1 MAIVGVKV
9 SGLDELQVDL
19 SSNDLIYVVKTL
31 PNGEYLSVKTNI
43 NKLSTYVF
51 DSEVRDFVLDI
62 VNDEKQ
68 DRIIGDNNVTTIL
81 TNALNTE
88 ISNRQLADTQTLNSA
103 KQYVDDEIVL
113 YDQSLQNTFTTINHR
128 IDDVGE
134 ELGDVEDRVKAY
146 TDLEVLTAKNTLQAA
161 DNTLNTAILTLSNS
175 TDSRFSAATNDRAAI
190 RNENGIEQ
198 ARVNGLFNDAT
209 NDRAL
214 IRSEMATSVSTERN
228 ISDNKYVEKVSGKQL
243 STLSFEPAERTELQS
258 LRGDL
263 TSLIDDE
270 EDRAEAATLVALNS
284 AKSYSDSQLQL
295 HKDEYA
301 IDLIQER
308 SISDSKYVPIT
319 TGKQLSTLSFELTH
333 RDAILNLND
342 TIAHAVDVE
351 ADLRIQGDE
360 DTLDSA
366 KSYTD
371 TIKNQTLSEVS
382 NDYVAKAVGRDLSD
396 ENFTIAEKNKLA
408 SMEGSKYIGLYTH
421 VNQLPVPSLP
431 GQYADVDSGVVDNP
445 TIRYIWDDNDSEWI
459 EQTSG
464 APFTA
469 AQIKT
474 FYESNP
480 DTNAF
485 TNAEKTKLLGL
496 HNYNDIPLEGRTT
509 TLENTTSTHGNRLTA
524 VETDINSLQ
533 TGKADVTLTN
543 SIQTD
548 LNLLET
554 TVTTLGVTKASQ
566 ADVVNLSTAVSL
578 LEGRVVSAETLV
590 GNKADILDIHN
601 YTYSKTES
609 DNLLDD
615 KVDKVAGKYLSDENF
630 TTAEK
635 NKLAN
640 LDTSMISELT
650 NLYFTEG
657 RVISTPLT
665 GLSAGTN
672 EAVTASDSILTAI
685 AKLQAQIDAI

>member
-51 DSEVRDFVLDI
+51 YSELRYFVLDI
-62 VNDEKQ
+62 FNDEKQ

-175 TDSRFSAATNDRAAI
+175 TDSRF
-190 RNENGIEQ
+190 
-198 ARVNGLFNDAT
+198 NDAT

-214 IRSEMATSVSTERN
+214 IRSEMVASVSTERN

-263 TSLIDDE
+263 TSLIGDE
-270 EDRAEAATLVALNS
+270 ENRAEAATLVALNS

-295 HKDEYA
+295 HKDEYTL
-301 IDLIQER
+301 DLTQER

-342 TIAHAVDVE
+342 TIAHAVDDE

-382 NDYVAKAVGRDLSD
+382 NDYVAKVVGRGLSD

-509 TLENTTSTHGNRLTA
+509 TLENTTSTHGNRLTV
-524 VETDINSLQ
+524 VETGINSLQ

-548 LNLLET
+548 LNTLEM

-566 ADVVNLSTAVSL
+566 ADVVNLSTAVNL

-590 GNKADILDIHN
+590 GNKAGILDIHN

-650 NLYFTEG
+650 NLYFTED